1 MPDQSN
7 HPNYSPAVANLQ
19 RYLRQLAYHTE
30 GIGQVPVDGIFA
42 SATRD
47 ALSDYQRTVGLPVT
61 GAADRVTWERLYA
74 DYLDSLARYSP
85 PTPVSLFLQ
94 TPPGGYL
101 DLGAKG
107 FDVAVL
113 QYMLGEL
120 TLLYV
125 LTPPAITGE
134 YDSATQAAVRDMQGY
149 LGLVQNG
156 LVDILTWNAI
166 ADRFNALPAGSE
178 AE

>member
-19 RYLRQLAYHTE
+19 RYLRQLAYHNE
-30 GIGQVPVDGIFA
+30 GIGQVPVDGIFE

-47 ALSDYQRTVGLPVT
+47 ALADYQRTIGLPVT
-61 GAADRVTWERLYA
+61 GTADRTTWERLYA
-74 DYLDSLARYSP
+74 DYLASLALYSP
-85 PTPVSLFLQ
+85 PTPVSLFVQ

-101 DLGAKG
+101 DLGAVG
-107 FDVAVL
+107 IDVAVL

-120 TLLYV
+120 TLLYM
-125 LTPPAITGE
+125 LTPPELTGE
-134 YDSATQAAVRDMQGY
+134 YDTATADAVREMQGY
-149 LGLVQNG
+149 LGMEQNG

-166 ADRFNALPAGSE
+166 ADRFNTLPAGSE

>member
-30 GIGQVPVDGIFA
+30 GIGQVPVDGIFD
-42 SATRD
+42 SATQS
-47 ALSDYQRTVGLPVT
+47 ALSDYQRVSGIPVT
-61 GAADRVTWERLYA
+61 GTADRETWERLYA
-74 DYLDSLARYSP
+74 DYLASLAFYAP
-85 PTPVSLFLQ
+85 PTPVSLFIR

-101 DLGAKG
+101 DLGALG
-107 FDVAVL
+107 IDVAVL

-120 TLLYV
+120 TLLYPI
-125 LTPPAITGE
+125 TPPALTGK
-134 YDSATQAAVRDMQGY
+134 YDDATKQAVQQMQGL
-149 LGLVQNG
+149 LGLGQDG
-156 LVDILTWNAI
+156 RTDIVTWNAI
-166 ADRFNALPAGSE
+166 TSRFNALPAGSE